1 MRYFLSLCLAFST
14 IGAVA
19 QRTYAVSAIPD
30 SLLANAKAVVR
41 FREVSFEID
50 APGEATLQERTVV
63 TILNAEGKKR
73 YSRLIDSE
81 DDFCSI
87 RQFKGKLYDAA
98 GNLFRESEKSDV
110 KSYGLDAANEFTG
123 NRTKVLEMEYPTFP
137 YTVEFIEEQRIR
149 GFFRIPEF
157 VVQYLGEAVEYESFT
172 LIASPD
178 TRFIWKGIRTDVEAE
193 EGAFEKRKTW
203 RWNFRN
209 LPAEPEETRSPYFG
223 GRYRSL
229 ILAPENVL
237 IDNYTGQFKDWKSA
251 GRFFYTLN
259 AGRDQL
265 SPEMQASV
273 KQMIAGVQ
281 NDKDKIAILYRHLQE
296 SCRYVSIQLG
306 IGGWQ
311 TLPAEFVEKKK
322 YGDCKAL
329 SNYMKAMLKVAG
341 IESYPAV
348 IYAGENGAPEWYE
361 DLPNPVANHMILY
374 VPGTDT
380 WLECTS
386 QQAPCG
392 YLGDFTAD
400 RQALLLTPDG
410 GILKRT
416 PALRPDDNFVKAQTA
431 LQIDEQGAAHLAQQ
445 FTYGGARQDRWR
457 HIALTQKA
465 EDLQREVA
473 ESIPFA
479 VTNLSDI
486 KTAASKT
493 AAVATLQFK
502 AQTNNYASVSGKR
515 MFLPLNKCNPFKFN
529 FSGGEKRKH
538 PIRLREGWV
547 QEDSVQISLPP
558 GFSIE
563 SMPQEKV
570 LEHEIGQYRLKVEQ
584 MPDGRVLV
592 VRRVRIEAL
601 TLPAARYAELKKLL
615 SDIRKADGAQMVLVR
630 Q

>member
-1 MRYFLSLCLAFST
+1 MRYFMLVCLALST
-14 IGAVA
+14 LRMAA
-19 QRTYAVSAIPD
+19 QQTYAVSAIPD

-50 APGEATLQERTVV
+50 APGEATFRERTIV

-73 YSRLIDSE
+73 YSRMIDSE

-157 VVQYLGEAVEYESFT
+157 VVQYLGEAIEHESFT

-178 TRFIWKGIRTDVEAE
+178 TRFMWKGIRTNVQAE
-193 EGAFEKRKTW
+193 EGVSEKRKTW
-203 RWNFRN
+203 RWSFHN
-209 LPAEPEETRSPYFG
+209 LPAEPEETRSPYYG
-223 GRYRSL
+223 GRYSSL
-229 ILAPENVL
+229 LLAPEKVL
-237 IDNYTGQFKDWKSA
+237 IDDYTGQFKDWKSA

-311 TLPAEFVEKKK
+311 TLPADFVEKKK

-341 IESYPAV
+341 IEAYAAV
-348 IYAGENGAPEWYE
+348 IYAGDYGAPEWYE

-386 QQAPCG
+386 NQAPCG

-410 GILKRT
+410 GMLKRT
-416 PALRPDDNFVKAQTA
+416 PALRPEDNFIKAQTT
-431 LQIDEQGAAHLAQQ
+431 LQLDEAGSANIAQQ
-445 FTYGGARQDRWR
+445 FTYGGARHDSWR
-457 HIALTQKA
+457 RTALTQKA

-473 ESIPFA
+473 ESISFSVKTMRNIKVEAP
-479 VTNLSDI
+479 
-486 KTAASKT
+486 KTAAQ
-493 AAVATLQFK
+493 ATLTYQ
-502 AQTNNYASVSGKR
+502 AESNAYATVSGKR

-547 QEDSVQISLPP
+547 QEDSVLISLPP
-558 GFSIE
+558 AFSIE

-570 LEHEIGQYRLKVEQ
+570 LEHEAGQYRLQVQQ
-584 MPDGRVLV
+584 MPDGRLCV
-592 VRRVRIEAL
+592 VRRIRIEAI
-601 TLPAARYAELKKLL
+601 TLPAAEYTALKKFL
-615 SDIRKADGAQMVLVR
+615 SDIRKADGAQLVLVR